1 MPLESEE
8 QDVKEGGT
16 TVVSVSQEPGA
27 LSGACVHMLLE
38 LAGCKAPSLLL
49 EEDAF
54 LLSCPALAKP
64 CSVHQPNLSAP
75 PASIPKTLSES
86 SSSKGQ
92 GKLFNK
98 PQEGSPE
105 RCPRDLPE
113 HPKVTPAPATR
124 GPGPQELSPNV
135 PQQCDTALHHH

>member
-1 MPLESEE
+1 MPLESGE
-8 QDVKEGGT
+8 QDIEEGGT

-38 LAGCKAPSLLL
+38 LSGCKAPSLLL
-49 EEDAF
+49 EEAAF

-64 CSVHQPNLSAP
+64 CSVHRPNLSAP
-75 PASIPKTLSES
+75 PSSLPKTLSEP

-98 PQEGSPE
+98 PREGGPE

-113 HPKVTPAPATR
+113 TRTSHQLLLPEAQGPKSSARMCHNNVTQLCIT
-124 GPGPQELSPNV
+124 
-135 PQQCDTALHHH
+135 H